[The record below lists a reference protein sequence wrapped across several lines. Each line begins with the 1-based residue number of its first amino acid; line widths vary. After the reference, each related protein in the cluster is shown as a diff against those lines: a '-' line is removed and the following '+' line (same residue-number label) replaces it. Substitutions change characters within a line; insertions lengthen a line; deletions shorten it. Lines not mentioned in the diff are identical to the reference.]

1 MTRRTPFA
9 RHAAMALALAVVAG
23 LMPVVETLALAR
35 AVDAVARDAA
45 ASTLV
50 VLLIVAVVG
59 ARIGR
64 GWLQIFSTN
73 AQLAFQRA
81 TRAVEYGRM
90 SENLETCRDVGMY
103 ENGASQEIV
112 HLGMEGS
119 ERHRVSRLQA
129 ATMLLQGV
137 LAGAL
142 LGSAIAT
149 IKWQLGVVALLAAAA
164 TGPFHIRNGTRSH
177 TGSVATSVLDRRLG
191 YLRYVLTHPAAL
203 IELMAG
209 RATGPLRDTGG
220 TLIARIAVVQRDV
233 ERALARSGMAIVA
246 TPHLVTAV
254 VLVAGV
260 VSGTVRS
267 AGELSLV
274 IIGFGSLQGSLGIAL
289 QGVATLREASL
300 ERRRA
305 DDLRATIREHTHP
318 IPVDAPTLGTGRNLP
333 VTFDDVF
340 FRYSPQ
346 APWSLNGF
354 TLDIAAGEAVCLV
367 GSNGS
372 GKTTALK
379 LLLGVHRPT
388 RGSVLLDGRDVR
400 DYDPDELAATLRF
413 LLQEPV
419 RLEASLRDNIDRF
432 RGRSRQEV
440 ERVAR
445 LTAVDRIAA
454 RLPHGL
460 DSEISQQFGTDE
472 HGQALSGG
480 EWQRVMF
487 ARLLL
492 GGHGLYVLDEPTA
505 ALDAEQEA
513 AVIDTLEMELRGA
526 TALMVSH
533 RWPLLRLA
541 DRIAV
546 VGTGRIREIGTH
558 EELSLAGGAYA
569 QLVEKQRR
577 SLSFLH
583 RDVPERDAGDGV
595 VGLLGGSGEQTMRI
609 GR

>member
-1 MTRRTPFA
+1 
-9 RHAAMALALAVVAG
+9 MALALAVVAG